1 MLLRLVGAIFV
12 DSQWFKKIHL
22 PSLKNL
28 KLDNG
33 YWEMSLINALLSGCP
48 ILETLDAYICA
59 EDYDEIR
66 VPPTLKRLNT
76 TVDYGFEPSLEI
88 QELTFDYLNTTQI
101 TFGDV
106 SSLQSVVK
114 ASLDVFSSLDDPN
127 LTSHLLK
134 LFGALSGIKHLVL
147 SISTTKV

>member
-1 MLLRLVGAIFV
+1 MLKIIFVTLIFFCNMMITYIYMYLRLVGAIFV

-22 PSLKNL
+22 PSLKKL

-48 ILETLDAYICA
+48 ILESLDAYICA

-76 TVDYGFEPSLEI
+76 TVDYGN
-88 QELTFDYLNTTQI
+88 Q
-101 TFGDV
+101 
-106 SSLQSVVK
+106 
-114 ASLDVFSSLDDPN
+114 
-127 LTSHLLK
+127 
-134 LFGALSGIKHLVL
+134 
-147 SISTTKV
+147 